1 MEEERI
7 DLLTQVAVW
16 YYEEGL
22 NQADIAQR
30 IDKSRSMVSRLLDQA
45 REAGLVEVR
54 VRHPLRT
61 DAELEQRLCQ

>member
-22 NQADIAQR
+22 NQADIAHR
-30 IDKSRSMVSRLLDQA
+30 IDLSLI
-45 REAGLVEVR
+45 
-54 VRHPLRT
+54 HI
-61 DAELEQRLCQ
+61 